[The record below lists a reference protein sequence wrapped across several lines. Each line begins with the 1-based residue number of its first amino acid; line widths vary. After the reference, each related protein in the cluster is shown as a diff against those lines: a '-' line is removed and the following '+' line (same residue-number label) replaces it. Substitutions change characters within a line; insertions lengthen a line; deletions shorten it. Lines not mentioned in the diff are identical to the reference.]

1 MSPFGFPFGSFME
14 NGRQKG
20 APGGSQNSR
29 FFMFF
34 QTFSPKAPQ
43 APPGPPSPTSSGII
57 FWCFGIIFTIS
68 DQQKHYFGDH
78 SLIISAFIFRL
89 MLDHVGIHFY
99 DFRSTKVLLWGL
111 LFDNFGINSYGFW
124 STKALQQIQL
134 ARTQIHTHTHTH
146 THTHLHIHI
155 HLHKHMHT
163 QTHTQPPLR
172 ALGGVLQG
180 R

>member
-1 MSPFGFPFGSFME
+1 MAPFGFPFGSFME

-20 APGGSQNSR
+20 VPGGSQNSR

-43 APPGPPSPTSSGII
+43 APPGPPPRRLRGS
-57 FWCFGIIFTIS
+57 FFDDFGRKFTIS

-111 LFDNFGINSYGFW
+111 LFDNSGINSYGF
-124 STKALQQIQL
+124 
-134 ARTQIHTHTHTH
+134 
-146 THTHLHIHI
+146 
-155 HLHKHMHT
+155 
-163 QTHTQPPLR
+163 
-172 ALGGVLQG
+172 
-180 R
+180 

>member
-20 APGGSQNSR
+20 VPGGSQNSR

-111 LFDNFGINSYGFW
+111 LFDNSGINSYGFW

-134 ARTQIHTHTHTH
+134 ARTQTHTH
-146 THTHLHIHI
+146 THTHL
-155 HLHKHMHT
+155 LVKNSAT
-163 QTHTQPPLR
+163 KTVRLK
-172 ALGGVLQG
+172 
-180 R
+180 